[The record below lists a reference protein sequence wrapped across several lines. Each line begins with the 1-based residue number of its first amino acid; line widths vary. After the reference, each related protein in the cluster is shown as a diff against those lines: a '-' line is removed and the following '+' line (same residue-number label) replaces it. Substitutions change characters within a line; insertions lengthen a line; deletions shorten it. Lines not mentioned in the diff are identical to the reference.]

1 MMTKTQDHQD
11 SEKDRA
17 EGGIKDDDKDEGE
30 MTLSN
35 LNKKN
40 LCR

>member
-1 MMTKTQDHQD
+1 MLTKTQDHQN
-11 SEKDRA
+11 SKQDRA
-17 EGGIKDDDKDEGE
+17 EGGMKDDDKDEGE

-40 LCR
+40 L